1 MVSYSIRVNL
11 SGIAGKIDGRAREA
25 ECRLEEAVLASCG
38 EYVPYRTGE
47 LYSSGRVTG
56 SGKVIWSAPHAS
68 ECYYA
73 NRAFSKKHHPHAT
86 ARWFEAAKAVSLP
99 LWENVVKQHF

>member
-1 MVSYSIRVNL
+1 MVSFSVRTDL
-11 SGIAGKIDGRAREA
+11 SGIEGKIEGRAREA
-25 ECRLEEAVLASCG
+25 ECRLEEAVLSACG

-47 LYSSGRVTG
+47 LYSSGKTTG
-56 SGKVIWSAPHAS
+56 SGKVVWTAPHAS

-73 NRAFSKKHHPHAT
+73 NRPFSKKRHPKAT

-99 LWENVVKQHF
+99 QWESAVKQHF